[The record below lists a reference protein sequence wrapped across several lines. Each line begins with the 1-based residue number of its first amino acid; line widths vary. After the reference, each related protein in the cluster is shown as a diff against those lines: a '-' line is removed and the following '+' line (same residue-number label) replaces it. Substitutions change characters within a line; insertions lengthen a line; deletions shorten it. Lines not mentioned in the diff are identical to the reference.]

1 MLKEKKNSPGRP
13 RSSAAASHEAIL
25 DAVYALLQEKSVRA
39 LTMEEIARR
48 AGVGKPTLYK
58 WWPSKVAI
66 VIDVFD
72 ARIASG
78 FVIPDGQSTEQAIRG
93 HVSMAIRLLNGFFG
107 KVSAEI
113 IAEGQSD
120 PEVLREYVHRYI
132 LHRRAITTALA
143 EKAQASGEFKRA
155 IDPELLIDMI
165 YGPIYYRL
173 LVKHQPLDQ
182 RFGEE
187 LVDHIVAYLKTE

>member
-1 MLKEKKNSPGRP
+1 M
-13 RSSAAASHEAIL
+13 
-25 DAVYALLQEKSVRA
+25 DAVYEILQEKPLSA

-58 WWPSKVAI
+58 WWPSKSAI
-66 VIDVFD
+66 VIDMFTE
-72 ARIASG
+72 RIVPSME
-78 FVIPDGQSTEQAIRG
+78 VPDGPCGEEVIRAQVRVTLG
-93 HVSMAIRLLNGFFG
+93 LLGGFFG

-113 IAEGQSD
+113 IAEGQCD
-120 PEVLREYVHRYI
+120 GEVLREYVERYVR
-132 LHRRAITTALA
+132 HRRAMTVERIAR
-143 EKAQASGEFKRA
+143 AQASGEFKRE
-155 IDPELLIDMI
+155 IDPQVLIDMI

-187 LVDHIVAYLKTE
+187 LLDHIMAYLKA